1 MKYRIGHGYNM
12 YHLKDNQRFRLG
24 GVEIPGN
31 EGTIGFSDADVI
43 IHAICDAL
51 IGASNLADVEFYFPD
66 KLNKYKATDSILLLG
81 RTIDLARSEGFE
93 IGNIDVILLLQSAD
107 IASFIPEM
115 RKVLAKILL
124 IRERDISIKAA
135 AAGPLGVRIEDKE
148 IAAYTI
154 AILYDIDMEKEKF
167 HLRLTN

>member
-1 MKYRIGHGYNM
+1 MKYRIGHGYNV
-12 YHLKDNQRFRLG
+12 YQLKEKQRFRLG
-24 GVEIPGN
+24 GVEIPR
-31 EGTIGFSDADVI
+31 EGGVIGFSDSDVM
-43 IHAICDAL
+43 IHSICDAL
-51 IGASNLADVEFYFPD
+51 IGASNLEDVELYFPD
-66 KLNKYKATDSILLLG
+66 KLNKYKAMDSILLLG
-81 RTIDLARSEGFE
+81 RTIDLVRSEGFE

-135 AAGPLGVRIEDKE
+135 AAGPLGVRIKDKE

-154 AILYDIDMEKEKF
+154 AMVYNIDMEKENF